1 VQYVFRPV
9 GQNEQRVYGV
19 FESLECSQ
27 DQITVVVRTTEGVL
41 RARAARFSDVQ
52 FITYRQLAA
61 LKVACGKQSPL
72 YEVYLTS
79 REGAAA
85 GGDRTAVAVEILPEG
100 FIP

>member
-1 VQYVFRPV
+1 MRYVFRPV

-27 DQITVVVRTTEGVL
+27 DQVAVVVRTTDGAV
-41 RARAARFSDVQ
+41 RAKAARFSDIE

-61 LKVACGKQSPL
+61 LQVTCGKQSPA
-72 YEVYLTS
+72 YEIYLTS
-79 REGAAA
+79 REGAAPV
-85 GGDRTAVAVEILPEG
+85 GDRTAVAVEILPEG